1 MSRRPSSPSAV
12 STASRS
18 TTWPP
23 APTVRVPPSTDTW
36 AANKRLSRP
45 FWASPRNTVDTVR
58 EAVVSLHGPER
69 AQVAIE
75 VALREIRADPV
86 TSQFIRSGRF
96 LEGTRLVLH
105 SPVVARIA
113 AELIDLDPTDKVPA
127 ALAVRSVLALLI
139 WPASTPELEIQMI
152 EELAVAVCRH

>member
-1 MSRRPSSPSAV
+1 M
-12 STASRS
+12 
-18 TTWPP
+18 
-23 APTVRVPPSTDTW
+23 
-36 AANKRLSRP
+36 
-45 FWASPRNTVDTVR
+45 
-58 EAVVSLHGPER
+58 
-69 AQVAIE
+69 
-75 VALREIRADPV
+75 
-86 TSQFIRSGRF
+86 
-96 LEGTRLVLH
+96 LH